1 MSTFFCE
8 KFLSSRRIA
17 SYLSLNSLDILF
29 KFPVH
34 APYLCE
40 VLPHLAKRLKLR
52 YFVDLPREELL
63 RVIFDLSR
71 LFGPVLVV
79 RDPAPVF
86 ECVVHGEL
94 LLQVPYL
101 LLVALY
107 HQVLVQSHVHD
118 RLVRNPH
125 HPRRELQSTDR
136 LLDVR
141 GLRPDVSQHHS
152 LAVAAQRVSE
162 QVSQAR
168 LSVRDVVSLVAA

>member
-1 MSTFFCE
+1 MSTFFCK
-8 KFLSSRRIA
+8 KFLSSSRIA

-34 APYLCE
+34 ASYLCE
-40 VLPHLAKRLKLR
+40 VLPHLAKRLKIR
-52 YFVDLPREELL
+52 YFIDLPRKELL
-63 RVIFDLSR
+63 RVVFDICR

-79 RDPAPVF
+79 GDPTPVF

-107 HQVLVQSHVHD
+107 HQVLVQGHVHD
-118 RLVRNPH
+118 RLVRDSH
-125 HPRRELQSTDR
+125 HACRELQGTDG

-141 GLRPDVSQHHS
+141 GFRPDVGQHHG
-152 LAVAAQRVSE
+152 LAVATERVSE
-162 QVSQAR
+162 QVGQS
-168 LSVRDVVSLVAA
+168 